1 MITGSQALVPAVR
14 RLRDAGIEGAAG
26 DARRLMAWAMGI
38 GSDRLTLVLP
48 DALDEAAQL
57 RFDQAVERR
66 LTREPVSH
74 IIGFRAFYGRDFVV
88 GPDVLDPRPETETL
102 VEHALSAPFTR
113 VLDLGCGSGAIVLTL
128 LAETSNTTG
137 VGCDLSGAARQMAGS
152 NADALAVTGRVDLI
166 ASDWFAAVTGQF
178 DLIVSNPPYI
188 SAAEMQHLS
197 PEVLRHEP
205 HMALSPGGDGLQA
218 YRQICAQAGPYL
230 APGGRLIFE
239 IGPTQA
245 KAVAGLMTAAGLS
258 DILVLPDL
266 DGRDR
271 VLSGDKP

>member
-1 MITGSQALVPAVR
+1 MITGSQALLPAVR

-48 DALDEAAQL
+48 ETLSKEAQARFEAAVQ
-57 RFDQAVERR
+57 RR
-66 LTREPVSH
+66 LAREPVSH
-74 IIGFRAFYGRDFVV
+74 IIGFRAFYGRNFIV

-113 VLDLGCGSGAIVLTL
+113 LLDLGCGSGAIVLTL
-128 LAETSNTTG
+128 LAECPDSTG
-137 VGCDLSGAARQMAGS
+137 VGCDLSDAARQMAQQ
-152 NADALAVTGRVDLI
+152 NATALAVAERVDLI
-166 ASDWFAAVTGQF
+166 ASDWFSEVTDQF

-205 HMALSPGGDGLQA
+205 HIALSPGGDGLEA
-218 YRQICAQAGPYL
+218 YRQICAQSGPYL
-230 APGGRLIFE
+230 APGGRLLFE

-271 VLSGDKP
+271 VLSGIKP